1 MNLLVALKNKDGR
14 TELVTPPLDD
24 LILPGVTR
32 DSILCLARDHVS
44 GKAKIPGL
52 PDDLIVSERPITM
65 GEVKAAA
72 ESGNLLEVFGAAHGV
87 DSLRAGTAA
96 IVCPVKEI
104 GYKGVDIKIP
114 VGESG
119 MGPMCRAI
127 LDQIVARQMGLIES
141 DWSVVVMEGTKGS
154 S

>member
-14 TELVTPPLDD
+14 TELATPPLDD

-44 GKAKIPGL
+44 GKAKISGL

-72 ESGNLLEVFGAAHGV
+72 ESGNLLEVFGA
-87 DSLRAGTAA
+87 GTAA

-104 GYKGVDIKIP
+104 GYKGADIKIP

-119 MGPMCRAI
+119 MGPICKAI
-127 LDQIVARQMGLIES
+127 LDQIVARQLGLVES
-141 DWSVVVMEGTKGS
+141 DWSVVVTEGTKGS
-154 S
+154 LLGPKPVA